1 MVSLAYLTFIAGQ
14 KDYVVPSGNSSPDN
28 DNRVFNDD
36 LSGDARAHEIR
47 KRTPKIFP
55 FPPLAFFKPGKLGFI
70 KGCMS
75 GAKLYALLA
84 KKIFSGTVAVPVLLK
99 LALHAKLCPTIP
111 IRMLKF
117 IIG

>member
-1 MVSLAYLTFIAGQ
+1 MQVKRTPRSAYE
-14 KDYVVPSGNSSPDN
+14 VPSGNSSPDN

-36 LSGDARAHEIR
+36 LSGDARAHEIG

-55 FPPLAFFKPGKLGFI
+55 FPPLAFFKPGKLSFI

-99 LALHAKLCPTIP
+99 LALYAKLCPTIP
-111 IRMLKF
+111 IRLLKF
-117 IIG
+117 IG